1 MVAPFFTDTWMN
13 ILTVSTRHSRLPAVG
28 GWKRESGTAI
38 IA

>member
-13 ILTVSTRHSRLPAVG
+13 ILTVSTRLPAVG